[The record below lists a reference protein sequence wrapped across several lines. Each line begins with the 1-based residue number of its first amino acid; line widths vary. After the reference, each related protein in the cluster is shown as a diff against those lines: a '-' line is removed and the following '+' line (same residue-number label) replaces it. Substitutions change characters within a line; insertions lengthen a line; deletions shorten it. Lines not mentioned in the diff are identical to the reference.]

1 MLKGHKKR
9 RMTIKKWLFLFI
21 IAFILLP
28 ILTTKMAVHFYNES
42 KTNSIEIEDI
52 MPWLQQNI
60 LSEPENWNKKKWQ
73 KQIRSKTDELHIGI
87 RLLNKDQKVLFST
100 VEEPHN
106 HQITKIGQT
115 ADYSVGSTNYLLE
128 EYYVY
133 KKKKL
138 AGILYVQDKRPA
150 LQAFDGHENSFLEQ
164 YGGVFIAL
172 FVLLML
178 FVTAAWFM
186 NKHVLIPLIAL
197 EKTSQLI
204 SKQDFNFSLPS
215 SRVTE
220 IHEVS
225 NGFKSM
231 QLQLK
236 TSLAK
241 QQSLENERKLFIASI
256 VHDLRTPIFTI
267 RGYLEIIEKQIHQ
280 NPEKAKKYILT
291 CRNKADMLNH
301 LVSDLFSYTKL
312 EFYKEK
318 PNVEYVN
325 LNRLLDDY
333 LNGYS
338 AILEEKGIRLIKSIP
353 EANTFVYA
361 DPGLFS
367 RAFYNIVD
375 NAIRFSF
382 ENSDIYV
389 SLFEEKKYAV
399 IAIRDKGKGLHESE
413 LDQIFTPLYR
423 GESSRNR
430 KTGGAGLG
438 LAISKE
444 ILEVHGGKITAE
456 NHHKQGAVFK
466 LYLPLPHKS

>member
-1 MLKGHKKR
+1 MLKEHKKR
-9 RMTIKKWLFLFI
+9 LTIKKWLFLFI

-52 MPWLQQNI
+52 MPWLEQNI
-60 LSEPENWNKKKWQ
+60 LNQPENWNKKEWQ
-73 KQIRSKTDELHIGI
+73 KQIHHKTDELHIGI

-100 VEEPHN
+100 IEKPDN
-106 HQITKIGQT
+106 HQITKIEQT
-115 ADYSVGSTNYLLE
+115 ADYSVGNTNYLLE

-133 KKKKL
+133 QNKKL

-150 LQAFDGHENSFLEQ
+150 LHAFNGSENSFLEQ
-164 YGGVFIAL
+164 YGGLFIAL
-172 FVLLML
+172 FVFLML
-178 FVTAAWFM
+178 LATAAWFM
-186 NKHVLIPLIAL
+186 NKQVLIPLTAL

-236 TSLAK
+236 KSLAK

-267 RGYLEIIEKQIHQ
+267 RGYLEIIEKQLHQ
-280 NPEKAKKYILT
+280 APEKVKKYIVT

-312 EFYKEK
+312 ELYKEK
-318 PNVEYVN
+318 PSVEFVN

-333 LNGYS
+333 LNDYS
-338 AILEEKGIRLIKSIP
+338 AILEEKGIHLIKSIP
-353 EANTFVYA
+353 EGDTYVYA
-361 DPGLFS
+361 DPELFS
-367 RAFYNIVD
+367 RAFYNIID

-382 ENSDIYV
+382 KNSDIYV

-423 GESSRNR
+423 GETSRNR

-456 NHHKQGAVFK
+456 NHNKQGAVFK
-466 LYLPLPHKS
+466 LYLPLPNGL